1 MQTYP
6 LLRII
11 AMLPVVL
18 VACSTPPPADTRTL
32 ALIEQTLES
41 SIKGNQTQQT
51 NTPPNSVNE
60 ALIPPLTL
68 NLPAQAQVDVEPH
81 FDLRVDQV
89 DARQFFMGLVEGT
102 RYNMVVH
109 PQVKGKITLDLK
121 NVAVPEVMETV
132 RSVYGFDYEKTK
144 TAYHVYPD
152 VMRTRIFK
160 VDYIDVKRSG
170 SSKISVSSGQV
181 TQTARGSSSGSS
193 SSSSSG
199 ASGSSSA
206 RDTVAASSI
215 STNNESHFWDDLHST
230 LTMLIGKDKGR
241 NVVVSPQSGIIV
253 VRAMPDE
260 LRSIEEYLKSTQ
272 TIMQRQVLLEAKV
285 LEVTLSDG
293 FQAGINWSA
302 LKDTGNSKYLLGQV
316 GGGSVF
322 GSGVTSLVGG
332 TGVLDPSNLSQV
344 SSTATSAFGGVF
356 TAALNIN
363 QNFAA
368 FVELLKTQGDVQVLS
383 SPQVSTMNN
392 QKAVIKVGSD
402 EFFVTNV
409 DSSSNTST
417 GTSSTQNNVELT
429 PFFSGVA
436 LDVIP
441 QISEDNEIILHVHP
455 TVVDVTEKVKNI
467 SVSSTTTLSVPLAIS
482 SIRESDTV
490 IRAQNGQVVII
501 GGLMKNK
508 KANDTASVPFL
519 GDLPLIGALF
529 RHNREAMT
537 KSELVILLKPTV
549 IEGAAQWAE
558 GLRNARDYLHSV
570 VPKKSV
576 TKQETTATQ

>member
-1 MQTYP
+1 
-6 LLRII
+6 
-11 AMLPVVL
+11 
-18 VACSTPPPADTRTL
+18 L

-41 SIKGNQTQQT
+41 SIKTNQAQQSSK
-51 NTPPNSVNE
+51 PPGSVSE
-60 ALIPPLTL
+60 ALLPPITL
-68 NLPAQAQVDVEPH
+68 NLPTQAQVNIEPH
-81 FDLRVDQV
+81 FDLKVDRV

-102 RYNMVVH
+102 PYNMVVH
-109 PQVKGKITLDLK
+109 PQVKGQITLDLK
-121 NVAVPEVMETV
+121 NVAVPEVMDTV
-132 RSVYGFDYEKTK
+132 RSVYGFDFEKTK

-160 VDYIDVKRSG
+160 IDYIDVKRNG
-170 SSKISVSSGQV
+170 SSKITVSSGQV
-181 TQTARGSSSGSS
+181 TQTPRGSSSGSS
-193 SSSSSG
+193 GSS
-199 ASGSSSA
+199 SGSSSA
-206 RDTVAASSI
+206 GGSRETVSASSI
-215 STNNESHFWDDLHST
+215 NTSNESNFWVDLQST
-230 LTMLIGKDKGR
+230 LTLLIGKDKGR
-241 NVVVSPQSGIIV
+241 NVVVSPQSGIVV

-272 TIMQRQVLLEAKV
+272 NVMQRQVLLEAKV

-322 GSGVTSLVGG
+322 GSGVSSLTGN

-344 SSTATSAFGGVF
+344 SSTATSSFGGMF

-409 DSSSNTST
+409 ESSSNTST
-417 GTSSTQNNVELT
+417 GTSTTQNNVELT

-441 QISEDNEIILHVHP
+441 QISEENEIILHVHP

-508 KANDTASVPFL
+508 KANDVAAVPFL

-529 RHNREAMT
+529 RHNKEAMT

-570 VPKKSV
+570 VPKRDVSKRA
-576 TKQETTATQ
+576 TAAEQ